1 MFIISKSKDISS
13 RLIPIIVEETYFAAT
28 NNYEKTDKRLS
39 ILIDGFETL
48 VPFKNFPKMLSNSRG
63 FDINFSIY
71 IRSLLELKNTYGN
84 ETCFFEIKR

>member
-1 MFIISKSKDISS
+1 MLSTTDFDIENIKKEKTAMFIISKSKDISS

-63 FDINFSIY
+63 FDI
-71 IRSLLELKNTYGN
+71 K
-84 ETCFFEIKR
+84 